1 VLAETGKPLSDLV
14 RPLRRY
20 AASGEINRRVA
31 DTPGLLAALEADH
44 AGKAE
49 ISKLDGL
56 LVRYHDWW
64 FNVRASN
71 TEPVVRL
78 NLEAANDAEM
88 CARRDAVLARI
99 AQFAQ

>member
-1 VLAETGKPLSDLV
+1 MQNTDFDFA
-14 RPLRRY
+14 
-20 AASGEINRRVA
+20 
-31 DTPGLLAALEADH
+31 LAAALH
-44 AGKAE
+44 LSPSGLTRR
-49 ISKLDGL
+49 LDG
-56 LVRYHDWW
+56 VSFEFAYWW